1 MIVAF
6 CGHRTLHDEKA
17 VQAWLEK
24 LLPQLIREGADT
36 FYVGG
41 KGAFDRKAAAVAMQC
56 KAQHP
61 HIRVTLV
68 QAYIDQMRSPEL
80 HDDTLYPPLE
90 SVPPRFAITRRNEY
104 MLRAADVV
112 VAYVMHSASN
122 SVRNRDFALR
132 LGKRVICYPER
143 TV

>member
-6 CGHRTLHDEKA
+6 CGHRTLHDARA
-17 VQAWLEK
+17 VRAWLEN
-24 LLPQLIREGADT
+24 LLPKLIAEGADT

-41 KGAFDRKAAAVAMQC
+41 KGAFDSVAAAVAMQC

-68 QAYIDQMRSPEL
+68 QAYINQARIPEL

-112 VAYVMHSASN
+112 VAYVIHNASN
-122 SVRNRDFALR
+122 SIKNRDFARR
-132 LGKRVICYPER
+132 LGKRVICYPEAAK
-143 TV
+143 

>member
-6 CGHRTLHDEKA
+6 CGHRTLHDARA
-17 VQAWLEK
+17 VRAWLEE
-24 LLPQLIREGADT
+24 LLPQLIAEGADT

-41 KGAFDRKAAAVAMQC
+41 KGAFDSVAAAVAMQC

-68 QAYIDQMRSPEL
+68 QAYINQMRSPEL

-90 SVPPRFAITRRNEY
+90 SVPPRFAIVRRNEY

-112 VAYVMHSASN
+112 VAYVIHNASN
-122 SVRNRDFALR
+122 SIKNRDFARR
-132 LGKRVICYPER
+132 LGKRVICYPQ
-143 TV
+143 TAA